1 MHVNLLTREFPP
13 EVYGGAGVHVDFL
26 ARGLRPLVDLE
37 VHCFG
42 AHRDAPG
49 VVAHPVPDGDPAIA
63 ALEVGLAMARAAASA
78 ELVHSHTWYANFG
91 GHLAKL
97 RHGIPH
103 VVTAHSLEP
112 LRPWKEEQLGGGYAV
127 SGFAE
132 DVALTSA
139 DHVVAVS
146 GAMRDDLLRLWP
158 ELDPK
163 RVSVVHNGIDTEV
176 YRPDHRPNRL
186 GVRAGPPTVVCVG
199 RLTRQKGLDRML
211 RAAPRL
217 LPGTRL
223 VMCAGEPDTP
233 AIDREFRTLAAEVR
247 ASGCDLLWIREQ
259 LDVPTL
265 CRLLTLADVFVCP
278 SVYEPLGLVN
288 LEAMACGTAVV
299 GTDTGGI
306 PEVVVDGLTGLLV
319 PPDPDPEVFAVDLA
333 EAVNGLLA
341 DRALAASMG
350 AAGRARAQCAFS
362 WESACLQV
370 RDIYRTLLNQTQ
382 VTK

>member
-1 MHVNLLTREFPP
+1 MRVQLLTREFPP

-26 ARGLRPLVDLE
+26 ARGLAPLVDLE

-42 AHRDAPG
+42 RPRDAPG
-49 VVAHPVPDGDPAIA
+49 VVAHPMPAGDPALA
-63 ALEVGLAMARAAASA
+63 ALEVGLAMARAAERAD
-78 ELVHSHTWYANFG
+78 LVHSHTWYANFG

-112 LRPWKEEQLGGGYAV
+112 LRPWKQEQLGGGYAV
-127 SGFAE
+127 SAFAE

-146 GAMRDDLLRLWP
+146 AAMRDDLLRLWP
-158 ELDPK
+158 ALDPA
-163 RVSVVHNGIDTEV
+163 RVSVVHNGIDTDV

-186 GVRAGPPTVVCVG
+186 DLRAGPPTVVCVG

-223 VMCAGEPDTP
+223 VLCAGEPDTP
-233 AIDREFRTLAAEVR
+233 EIAAEFEALADQVR
-247 ASGCDLLWIREQ
+247 ASGCDLVWIREQ
-259 LDVPTL
+259 VDVATL

-299 GTDTGGI
+299 GTATGGI
-306 PEVVVDGLTGLLV
+306 PEVVADGLTGLLV
-319 PPDPDPEVFAVDLA
+319 KPDPDPEAFAVELA

-370 RDIYRTLLNQTQ
+370 RDIYRKALLQNA
-382 VTK
+382 VD